1 VGGYFI
7 GTTYDG
13 ATMFDA
19 LKPYDVGDGI
29 AVMHK
34 GKRVWQVTRA
44 YAATEFLDDET
55 CVGYAIDV
63 YQESI
68 NKTFREY
75 LVNFAYLK
83 RLMANFGFEVVP
95 REDALKLGLPDGT
108 GMFEQLYVQM
118 MARIKQT
125 PALASECGDAPDMR
139 DYERRISFYNRYFVF
154 KKVRSIDNAEL
165 VVKSLLGT
173 STAFEKQM
181 AALEQEQED
190 LDKVEKPAVVAA
202 AKKPA
207 VVATAKKPAVVAAA
221 KKPAAVE
228 ATDEKKKPGR
238 KPKIQL
244 IVKEQ
249 VNDK

>member
-1 VGGYFI
+1 
-7 GTTYDG
+7 
-13 ATMFDA
+13 
-19 LKPYDVGDGI
+19 
-29 AVMHK
+29 
-34 GKRVWQVTRA
+34 
-44 YAATEFLDDET
+44 
-55 CVGYAIDV
+55 VGYAIDV

-75 LVNFAYLK
+75 LVNFNYLK
-83 RLMANFGFEVVP
+83 RLMANFGFEVVQ
-95 REDALKLGLPDGT
+95 RDDALKLGLPDGT

-125 PALASECGDAPDMR
+125 PSMASELGDAPDMR

-181 AALEQEQED
+181 AALEQDQDQAELEQ
-190 LDKVEKPAVVAA
+190 AA
-202 AKKPA
+202 A
-207 VVATAKKPAVVAAA
+207 VVATAAPNADAKVAKKTVAKAKAQPVAATAAAQPVA
-221 KKPAAVE
+221 KAKAQSEGAV
-228 ATDEKKKPGR
+228 ATEKKKPG

-244 IVKEQ
+244 IVS
-249 VNDK
+249 DKAKI

>member
-1 VGGYFI
+1 
-7 GTTYDG
+7 
-13 ATMFDA
+13 
-19 LKPYDVGDGI
+19 
-29 AVMHK
+29 
-34 GKRVWQVTRA
+34 VWQVTKA
-44 YAATEFLDDET
+44 YSATEFPDDET

-83 RLMANFGFEVVP
+83 RLMTNFGFELVQ
-95 REDALKLGLPDGT
+95 RDDAVKDLGLPDGT
-108 GMFEQLYVQM
+108 GMFEQLYAQM

-125 PALASECGDAPDMR
+125 PALASECGNAPDMR

-154 KKVRSIDNAEL
+154 KKVRAIDNAEL

-181 AALEQEQED
+181 AALEQEQAE
-190 LDKVEKPAVVAA
+190 LDQATTIPATAVPAVAATKPKAKAKAKAVAPAVAA
-202 AKKPA
+202 ALAPA
-207 VVATAKKPAVVAAA
+207 AAA
-221 KKPAAVE
+221 KPVEIAVVG
-228 ATDEKKKPGR
+228 TTTPEKKKPGSR

-244 IVKEQ
+244 IVT
-249 VNDK
+249 DKDNK